1 MINGEKIRELMKEK
15 GILGKTLAARVGVS
29 EPMISFILDGLREPS
44 VSVLVR
50 IATELN
56 CTVDEL
62 VNKPAK

>member
-15 GILGKTLAARVGVS
+15 GILGKTLAIKVGVS

-56 CTVDEL
+56 STVDEL
-62 VNKPAK
+62 VNKPIK